1 MMGILIGD
9 LLEQDIGIQLRKQPF
24 LILAPQ
30 RFPLGW
36 INIYLFQILKLN
48 IILLKIQACQQIV
61 IG

>member
-1 MMGILIGD
+1 MGILIGN
-9 LLEQDIGIQLRKQPF
+9 LMEQDIGIQPLKQPF
-24 LILAPQ
+24 QILAPQ

-48 IILLKIQACQQIV
+48 IILLKIQAFQHRI

>member
-1 MMGILIGD
+1 MGILIGD
-9 LLEQDIGIQLRKQPF
+9 LLEQDIGIQPLKQPF
-24 LILAPQ
+24 LILALQ

-48 IILLKIQACQQIV
+48 IILLEIQACQHRI